1 MQEKL
6 RVDKYTRFTHSLP
19 GYFSTSY
26 LMNVL
31 CNMMAHSRN
40 VFTSAGNLK
49 PETNSLEGKAFMA
62 TNNAGNKKHT

>member
-1 MQEKL
+1 
-6 RVDKYTRFTHSLP
+6 
-19 GYFSTSY
+19 
-26 LMNVL
+26 MNVL